1 MALRTPAVFV
11 DRDGTIIR
19 EVGYVARL
27 DQIELLPQVP
37 EAIRLLQSHGL
48 KVVMVTNQSA
58 VARRIISE
66 HQLHQ
71 IHREIERELDQSGAY
86 LDGLYYC
93 PHHPTEGTYPYR
105 VSCRCRKPQPGLVEQ
120 ACLDLGLD
128 SHISY
133 VIGDQMSDMELAA
146 RSGARGILIKSHTS
160 GVIGDGPSG
169 PREGPLFVGV
179 PDFWTATQ
187 WIVQHFSGKG
197 TLQNR
202 CN

>member
-11 DRDGTIIR
+11 DRDGTLIR
-19 EVGYVARL
+19 EVGYLARL
-27 DQIELLPQVP
+27 DQIELLPRVT

-66 HQLHQ
+66 QQLHQ
-71 IHREIERELDQSGAY
+71 IHREIERALDQGGAY

-93 PHHPTEGTYPYR
+93 PHHPTEGIYPYR

-128 SHISY
+128 AHVSY

-146 RSGARGILIKSHTS
+146 RTGAKGILIESQTLRGGRS
-160 GVIGDGPSG
+160 GGKRDEP
-169 PREGPLFVGV
+169 PFVPV
-179 PDFWTATQ
+179 TDFWTATRR
-187 WIVQHFSGKG
+187 IVEHHIGKG
-197 TLQNR
+197 TLQER

>member
-1 MALRTPAVFV
+1 MAVRTPAVFV
-11 DRDGTIIR
+11 DRDGTLIR
-19 EVGYVARL
+19 EVGYLARL
-27 DQIELLPQVP
+27 DQIELLPRVP

-66 HQLHQ
+66 QQLHQ
-71 IHREIERELDQSGAY
+71 IHREIERALEQGGAY

-105 VSCRCRKPQPGLVEQ
+105 VSCRCRKPQPGLVER

-128 SHISY
+128 PQVSY

-146 RSGARGILIKSHTS
+146 RIGARGILLESQTS
-160 GVIGDGPSG
+160 GGGRSG
-169 PREGPLFVGV
+169 GKRDEPPFVPV
-179 PDFWTATQ
+179 ADFWSATRR
-187 WIVQHFSGKG
+187 IVQHHIRNG
-197 TLQNR
+197 TLQEK

>member
-1 MALRTPAVFV
+1 MAVRTPAVFV
-11 DRDGTIIR
+11 DRDGTLIR
-19 EVGYVARL
+19 EVDYLARL
-27 DQIELLPQVP
+27 DQIELLPRVP

-66 HQLHQ
+66 QQLHQ
-71 IHREIERELDQSGAY
+71 IHREIERALDQGGAY

-105 VSCRCRKPQPGLVEQ
+105 VSCRCRKPQPGLVER

-128 SHISY
+128 PHVSY

-146 RSGARGILIKSHTS
+146 RTGARGILIEAQTS
-160 GVIGDGPSG
+160 GGGRSG
-169 PREGPLFVGV
+169 GKRDEPPFVPV
-179 PDFWTATQ
+179 ADFWTATRR
-187 WIVQHFSGKG
+187 IVQHHIGKG
-197 TLQNR
+197 TLQER

>member
-1 MALRTPAVFV
+1 MAVRTPAVFV
-11 DRDGTIIR
+11 DRDGTLIR
-19 EVGYVARL
+19 EVGYLARL
-27 DQIELLPQVP
+27 DQIKLLPRVP

-58 VARRIISE
+58 VARQIISE
-66 HQLHQ
+66 QQLHQ
-71 IHREIERELDQSGAY
+71 IHREIERALDQGGAY

-105 VSCRCRKPQPGLVEQ
+105 VSCRCRKPQPGLVER

-128 SHISY
+128 PRVSY

-146 RSGARGILIKSHTS
+146 RSGARGILIESQTS
-160 GVIGDGPSG
+160 RGGRSG
-169 PREGPLFVGV
+169 GKRDEPPFVPV
-179 PDFWTATQ
+179 ADLWTAAQ
-187 WIVQHFSGKG
+187 RIVEPHIGKG
-197 TLQNR
+197 TLQER

>member
-1 MALRTPAVFV
+1 MALPTPAVFV
-11 DRDGTIIR
+11 DRDGTLIR
-19 EVGYVARL
+19 EVGYLDRL

-37 EAIRLLQSHGL
+37 EAICLLQSHGL

-66 HQLHQ
+66 QQLHQ
-71 IHREIERELDQSGAY
+71 IHREIERELDQRGAY

-93 PHHPTEGTYPYR
+93 PHHPTEGNYPYR
-105 VSCRCRKPQPGLVEQ
+105 ISCRCRKPQPGLVER

-128 SHISY
+128 PLVSY

-146 RSGARGILIKSHTS
+146 RSGARGILIKSQAS
-160 GVIGDGPSG
+160 GVIGDEPSG
-169 PREGPLFVGV
+169 IREGTLFVPV

-197 TLQNR
+197 ALQ
-202 CN
+202 